1 MTDTVDLL
9 QEELDATKQVAKYC
23 HDLIQMGREEEA
35 QEKLYQLWKEKY
47 PHNIEIK
54 EEASK

>member
-54 EEASK
+54 EEA

>member
-23 HDLIQMGREEEA
+23 HDLIEMDREEEA
-35 QEKLYQLWKEKY
+35 QEKLYKLWKEKY
-47 PHNIEIK
+47 PHNIEIE
-54 EEASK
+54 EEA